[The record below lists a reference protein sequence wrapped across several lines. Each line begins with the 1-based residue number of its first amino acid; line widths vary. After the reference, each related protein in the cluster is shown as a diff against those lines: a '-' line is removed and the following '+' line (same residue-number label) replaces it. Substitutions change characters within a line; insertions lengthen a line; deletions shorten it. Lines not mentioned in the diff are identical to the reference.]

1 MADAPDNT
9 PPVAPA
15 AVPAPLDPTELQDA
29 WALLLP
35 DERLE
40 YLMSLPRPAAE
51 DLFLALPSSDQLEVL
66 MQMPAADRRSWIRLL
81 PADDVCE
88 VVRGAPEES
97 RKSLLDL
104 LDVQTL
110 REVQAVLAFRE
121 DEAGGLM
128 NPRYAAL
135 RPDMTV
141 YEAISYLRRA
151 AGHVETIYYAY
162 VLDPEQRLLGVV
174 SLSELFRVA
183 DQATRVRSVM
193 RTQFASVREDTPDEE
208 AGRILADQD
217 VLALPVLDEQG
228 RMKGILT
235 VDDLVDVIR
244 EAATEDMQKAAGME
258 ALDAPYLKIGF
269 WSMIKKRAG
278 WLCVLFL
285 GEMLTASA
293 MAHYEHDIAR
303 AVVLALFVPL
313 IISSGG
319 NAGSQASTLC
329 VRALATGDARLR
341 DWARIFRRELLA
353 GLVLGGILAG
363 IGMLRIVGW
372 QSAFGTYGEHWVG
385 VGITVA
391 TALVGVVLLGTMA
404 GSMLPLILR
413 KIGLDPAVA
422 SAPFVATL
430 VDVTGLVIYFSI
442 ANIVL
447 HGTLL

>member
-15 AVPAPLDPTELQDA
+15 SAVTPLDPTELQDA

-66 MQMPAADRRSWIRLL
+66 TQMPGADRRSWIRLL

-88 VVRGAPEES
+88 VVREAPDES
-97 RKSLLDL
+97 RQSLLDL

-151 AGHVETIYYAY
+151 AGHVETIYYSY

-183 DQATRVRSVM
+183 DQSTRIRGVM

-258 ALDAPYLKIGF
+258 ALDAPYMKIAF
-269 WSMIKKRAG
+269 WPMIKKRAP
-278 WLCVLFL
+278 WLCVLL
-285 GEMLTASA
+285 VGGMLTATA
-293 MAHYEHDIAR
+293 IAHYEDEIAR
-303 AVVLALFVPL
+303 AAVLVGFMPMIL
-313 IISSGG
+313 SSGG
-319 NAGSQASTLC
+319 NAGSQASMLC
-329 VRALATGDARLR
+329 VRALATGDVRLR
-341 DWARIFRRELLA
+341 DWARIFRKELA
-353 GLVLGGILAG
+353 VGLVLGCILAA
-363 IGMLRIVGW
+363 IGMLRIAGW
-372 QSAFGTYGEHWVG
+372 QTAFHSYGGHWMLLG
-385 VGITVA
+385 LTVSL
-391 TALVGVVLLGTMA
+391 ALVGVVVLGTLV
-404 GSMLPLILR
+404 GSMLPLVLR

-430 VDVTGLVIYFSI
+430 VDVSGLVIYFTI
-442 ANIVL
+442 ANLVL
-447 HGTLL
+447 RGTLL